1 MRYKAFYVVLG
12 GFMLKE
18 KIITLNDNGNMLKFK
33 VRQLPAT
40 EQEKLIIKILLLV
53 ANKDVAELD
62 VEKLRENPQMAVN
75 AKVIMSA
82 IEKLDY
88 EKIEPISNTLL
99 SCCYRIVGNMEEQ
112 CTPETVNGYVE
123 SFWTLF
129 SLKKAALE
137 VSFDFFGEDGNSP
150 VTTSKATIEIG
161 KSSQM

>member
-1 MRYKAFYVVLG
+1 
-12 GFMLKE
+12 MLKE

-112 CTPETVNGYVE
+112 CTPETVNGYIE
-123 SFWTLF
+123 SFITLL

-137 VSFDFFGEDGNSP
+137 VSFDFFGEDGNSQSI
-150 VTTSKATIEIG
+150 TSKAKIEVG
-161 KSSQM
+161 KSSRT

>member
-1 MRYKAFYVVLG
+1 
-12 GFMLKE
+12 MLKE

-62 VEKLRENPQMAVN
+62 VKKLRENPQMAVN

-123 SFWTLF
+123 SFWTLL

-137 VSFDFFGEDGNSP
+137 ASFDFFEEDGNSQA
-150 VTTSKATIEIG
+150 TTSKETIEIG
-161 KSSQM
+161 KSSRT

>member
-1 MRYKAFYVVLG
+1 
-12 GFMLKE
+12 MLKE

-123 SFWTLF
+123 SFWTLL

-137 VSFDFFGEDGNSP
+137 VSFDFFEEDGNSQA
-150 VTTSKATIEIG
+150 TTSKETIEIG
-161 KSSQM
+161 KSSRT

>member
-1 MRYKAFYVVLG
+1 
-12 GFMLKE
+12 MLKE

-62 VEKLRENPQMAVN
+62 VDKLRENPQMAVN

-123 SFWTLF
+123 SFWTLL

-137 VSFDFFGEDGNSP
+137 VSFDFFGEDGNSQA
-150 VTTSKATIEIG
+150 TTSKETIEIG
-161 KSSQM
+161 KSSQT

>member
-1 MRYKAFYVVLG
+1 
-12 GFMLKE
+12 MLKE

-62 VEKLRENPQMAVN
+62 VDKLRENPQMAIN

-88 EKIEPISNTLL
+88 EKLEPISNTLL

-123 SFWTLF
+123 SFWTLL
-129 SLKKAALE
+129 SLKKAAFG
-137 VSFDFFGEDGNSP
+137 VSFDFFEEDGNSQ
-150 VTTSKATIEIG
+150 TTASKAKIEI
-161 KSSQM
+161 KKRH

>member
-1 MRYKAFYVVLG
+1 
-12 GFMLKE
+12 MLKE
-18 KIITLNDNGNMLKFK
+18 KIVTINDKGNMLKFK
-33 VRQLPAT
+33 VKQLPAT

-62 VEKLRENPQMAVN
+62 VDKLRENPQMAIN

-112 CTPETVNGYVE
+112 CTPETVNGYIE
-123 SFWTLF
+123 SFWTLLA
-129 SLKKAALE
+129 LKKAALE
-137 VSFDFFGEDGNSP
+137 ISFDFFAEDGDSQAI
-150 VTTSKATIEIG
+150 TSKTKIEIG
-161 KSSQM
+161 KSSRT

>member
-1 MRYKAFYVVLG
+1 
-12 GFMLKE
+12 MLKE
-18 KIITLNDNGNMLKFK
+18 KVITLNDNGNTLKFK

-123 SFWTLF
+123 SFWTLL

-137 VSFDFFGEDGNSP
+137 VSFDFFEEDGNSQA
-150 VTTSKATIEIG
+150 TTSKETIEIG
-161 KSSQM
+161 KSSRT

>member
-1 MRYKAFYVVLG
+1 
-12 GFMLKE
+12 MLKE

-62 VEKLRENPQMAVN
+62 VKKLRENPQMAVN

-88 EKIEPISNTLL
+88 EKLEPISNVLL

-123 SFWTLF
+123 SFWTLL

-137 VSFDFFGEDGNSP
+137 ISFDFFEEDGNSQA
-150 VTTSKATIEIG
+150 TTSKETIEIG
-161 KSSQM
+161 KSSRT

>member
-1 MRYKAFYVVLG
+1 
-12 GFMLKE
+12 MLKE

-112 CTPETVNGYVE
+112 CTPETVNRYVE
-123 SFWTLF
+123 SFWTLL

-137 VSFDFFGEDGNSP
+137 ISFDFFEEDGNSQT
-150 VTTSKATIEIG
+150 TTSKATIEIG
-161 KSSQM
+161 KSSQT

>member
-1 MRYKAFYVVLG
+1 
-12 GFMLKE
+12 
-18 KIITLNDNGNMLKFK
+18 
-33 VRQLPAT
+33 
-40 EQEKLIIKILLLV
+40 
-53 ANKDVAELD
+53 
-62 VEKLRENPQMAVN
+62 MAVN

-123 SFWTLF
+123 SFWTLL

-137 VSFDFFGEDGNSP
+137 VSFDFFGEDGNSQA
-150 VTTSKATIEIG
+150 TTSKETIEIG
-161 KSSQM
+161 KSSRT

>member
-1 MRYKAFYVVLG
+1 
-12 GFMLKE
+12 MLKE

-123 SFWTLF
+123 SFWTLL

-137 VSFDFFGEDGNSP
+137 VSFDFFEEDGNSQA
-150 VTTSKATIEIG
+150 TTSKETIEIG
-161 KSSQM
+161 KSSQT

>member
-1 MRYKAFYVVLG
+1 
-12 GFMLKE
+12 MLKE

-62 VEKLRENPQMAVN
+62 VKKLRENPQMAVN

-123 SFWTLF
+123 SFWTLL

-137 VSFDFFGEDGNSP
+137 VSFDFFGEDGNSQA
-150 VTTSKATIEIG
+150 TTSKETIEIG
-161 KSSQM
+161 KSSRT

>member
-1 MRYKAFYVVLG
+1 
-12 GFMLKE
+12 
-18 KIITLNDNGNMLKFK
+18 MLKFK

-88 EKIEPISNTLL
+88 EKIEPLSNTLL

-123 SFWTLF
+123 SFWTLL

-137 VSFDFFGEDGNSP
+137 VSFDFFEEEGNSQD
-150 VTTSKATIEIG
+150 TTSKATIEIG

>member
-1 MRYKAFYVVLG
+1 
-12 GFMLKE
+12 MLKE

-123 SFWTLF
+123 SFWTLL

-137 VSFDFFGEDGNSP
+137 VSFDFFEEDGNSQ
-150 VTTSKATIEIG
+150 VITSKATIEIG
-161 KSSQM
+161 KSSQT

>member
-1 MRYKAFYVVLG
+1 
-12 GFMLKE
+12 MLKE

-33 VRQLPAT
+33 IRQLPAT

-53 ANKDVAELD
+53 ANKDIGELD
-62 VEKLRENPQMAVN
+62 AEKLRENPQLAVN
-75 AKVIMSA
+75 AKVLMSA

-88 EKIEPISNTLL
+88 EKLEPISNTLL

-123 SFWTLF
+123 SFWTLL

-137 VSFDFFGEDGNSP
+137 VSFDFFGEDGNSQA
-150 VTTSKATIEIG
+150 TTSKATI
-161 KSSQM
+161 

>member
-1 MRYKAFYVVLG
+1 
-12 GFMLKE
+12 MLKE

-88 EKIEPISNTLL
+88 EKIEPIS
-99 SCCYRIVGNMEEQ
+99 SGIG
-112 CTPETVNGYVE
+112 
-123 SFWTLF
+123 
-129 SLKKAALE
+129 
-137 VSFDFFGEDGNSP
+137 
-150 VTTSKATIEIG
+150 SKF
-161 KSSQM
+161 

>member
-1 MRYKAFYVVLG
+1 
-12 GFMLKE
+12 MLKE

-82 IEKLDY
+82 IEKL
-88 EKIEPISNTLL
+88 EPISNTLL

-123 SFWTLF
+123 SFWTLL

-137 VSFDFFGEDGNSP
+137 VSFDFFEEDGNSQA
-150 VTTSKATIEIG
+150 TTSKATIEIG
-161 KSSQM
+161 KSSQT